1 MAHAPVV
8 ATSRLVRRSGCGV
21 SCSQVLA
28 RQRGIH
34 RSPRV
39 CMCARGDGW
48 CRSNAVSCKRV
59 RLCSHKT
66 NLFHD
71 DTRMGATRTHTRLYW
86 ETTGD
91 SAHGFY
97 DHNTDLRST
106 GEGCGG
112 GRRHATTVWTRHRV
126 MPTAAI
132 SSSPTACGGSHHQ
145 WSNFHTRLKSF
156 QVLEVQLFADDSRF
170 HFLCVFHKGEQS
182 RLKGARPSL
191 SPSQRPVCNPLDRL
205 LVAAALQ
212 LLSLSVSLCVSCCA
226 QPSAFVGAVVARCPD

>member
-1 MAHAPVV
+1 MPVV

-71 DTRMGATRTHTRLYW
+71 DTHGGTRTHTRLTIGRPRGTLPMASTI
-86 ETTGD
+86 TTQLLG
-91 SAHGFY
+91 AQERGAV
-97 DHNTDLRST
+97 
-106 GEGCGG
+106 EGG
-112 GRRHATTVWTRHRV
+112 GMQLTVCVCHRV
-126 MPTAAI
+126 MPTTAI
-132 SSSPTACGGSHHQ
+132 SSSPTACG
-145 WSNFHTRLKSF
+145 
-156 QVLEVQLFADDSRF
+156 D
-170 HFLCVFHKGEQS
+170 
-182 RLKGARPSL
+182 L
-191 SPSQRPVCNPLDRL
+191 SQIS
-205 LVAAALQ
+205 
-212 LLSLSVSLCVSCCA
+212 SSVV
-226 QPSAFVGAVVARCPD
+226 